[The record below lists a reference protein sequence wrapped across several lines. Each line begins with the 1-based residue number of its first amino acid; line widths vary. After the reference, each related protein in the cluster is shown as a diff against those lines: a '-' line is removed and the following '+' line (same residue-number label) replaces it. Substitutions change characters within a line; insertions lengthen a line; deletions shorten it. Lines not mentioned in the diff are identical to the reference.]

1 MTGIYQPLHVPWVR
15 PPLPFSWRPFP
26 GSSRVSWNSHD
37 AETVLFW
44 PHAVWRIAGPGPPR
58 RWTGPVS
65 PTRIKQ
71 HYARILSVAAVWG
84 KNEQHIKENGI
95 TDVQINYILTK

>member
-1 MTGIYQPLHVPWVR
+1 M
-15 PPLPFSWRPFP
+15 
-26 GSSRVSWNSHD
+26 
-37 AETVLFW
+37 
-44 PHAVWRIAGPGPPR
+44 
-58 RWTGPVS
+58 GPVS

-71 HYARILSVAAVWG
+71 RYGRILSVAAVWG